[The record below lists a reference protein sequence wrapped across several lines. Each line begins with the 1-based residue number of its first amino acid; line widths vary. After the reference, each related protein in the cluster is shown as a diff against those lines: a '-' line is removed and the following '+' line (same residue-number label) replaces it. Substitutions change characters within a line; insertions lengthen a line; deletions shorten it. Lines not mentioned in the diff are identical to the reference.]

1 MYVVCFVPVL
11 LKCREVILNDSC
23 VVYTVNKHVHCLHL
37 YTNTVLR
44 VMMNLGVRDGSG
56 TLTWWQ
62 RSTVD
67 YQERLRRRRS

>member
-1 MYVVCFVPVL
+1 MYVVCFVPVP
-11 LKCREVILNDSC
+11 LKCREVVLNDSC

-56 TLTWWQ
+56 TLTISKLS
-62 RSTVD
+62 RV
-67 YQERLRRRRS
+67 YRRLNSVS